1 MEAAVPERAT
11 WSVWIDGDGLKAKC
25 STCGQEI
32 DMALVFPDHGLK
44 ICFGCLG
51 AMHVAVDVAKKD
63 EECCEK
69 KESER

>member
-1 MEAAVPERAT
+1 MSDNAP
-11 WSVWIDGDGLKAKC
+11 WSVWFDRTGMKVKC

-51 AMHVAVDVAKKD
+51 RMGAVAEIEVAA
-63 EECCEK
+63 EIAK
-69 KESER
+69 KESAR